1 MEHDHV
7 YKTEEIVG
15 SSSESIEDA
24 VQNALRRAGK
34 TIQNMRWFEVTQI
47 RGHVENGALG
57 HWQVALKLG
66 FTLEE

>member
-1 MEHDHV
+1 MEHEHV

-15 SSSESIEDA
+15 SSSESMEDA
-24 VQNALRRAGK
+24 VHNALRRAGK

-57 HWQVALKLG
+57 HWQVAVKLG
-66 FTLEE
+66 FTLAE